1 MTVVVRGRSRSGR
14 SPGLWTWVA
23 VALVPI
29 GLAAGLPLAF
39 LLGERD
45 VSPAPGL
52 LPGVVALAAP
62 VVAVVLA
69 ARTARDGHRSGPAAA
84 VVSGLLLLATLVALP
99 TLVNSAEGF
108 LPVMSVL
115 GLAALVA
122 TTGVAVVRS
131 HGRHRTS

>member
-52 LPGVVALAAP
+52 LPGVVASAAP

-69 ARTARDGHRSGPAAA
+69 ARTARDGHRSGPAA

-99 TLVNSAEGF
+99 TLVYSAEGF

-115 GLAALVA
+115 GLAALVS

-131 HGRHRTS
+131 HGRHRPS